1 MANIPFLNNAYF
13 AAKVGIGTDSPE
25 VKLDVR
31 GQLLVA
37 GDTPVSRIGSTLE
50 VYRNGT
56 TAELSIH
63 QDSST
68 VSSSLFSQLRFR
80 NGGND
85 TYLKVPQ
92 NGNGFII
99 DVESQANA
107 FVIGTTGNI
116 GIGTTSPSSKLHINT
131 GAVYEVGSLS
141 GSILIEPT
149 GVAYNG
155 YGAGIVL
162 GAGRGGRASGG
173 SAIASVLNSASDP
186 DRSGLSFFYH
196 NATFAD
202 PRTEGMRLNADGN
215 VGIGTASPNARLDV
229 NGGLNGTHAIFSGQ
243 DGRGLKISTEN
254 TLNNDDGVV
263 YDAQTS
269 TGKHLFKVSGT
280 EKMRITSDG
289 NVGIGQTSPTAKL
302 YVQGDTIVRGVL
314 RGDNVNFG
322 LGGAI
327 KVNASN
333 TASDQYVAFG
343 TTPSGSSG

>member
-13 AAKVGIGTDSPE
+13 AGKVGIGTASPE

-107 FVIGTTGNI
+107 FVIGITGNV
-116 GIGTTSPSSKLHINT
+116 GIGTTSPSEKLHVN
-131 GAVYEVGSLS
+131 GEVRVDGND
-141 GSILIEPT
+141 
-149 GVAYNG
+149 GVATKKVRSSYFSCTQNLDLV
-155 YGAGIVL
+155 AG
-162 GAGRGGRASGG
+162 S
-173 SAIASVLNSASDP
+173 SADIILTSDK
-186 DRSGLSFFYH
+186 
-196 NATFAD
+196 
-202 PRTEGMRLNADGN
+202 
-215 VGIGTASPNARLDV
+215 VGIGTTSPSQKLEVSGNSLVAGTQFIGDTFTKIQQASGNLLLT
-229 NGGLNGTHAIFSGQ
+229 NQSSSGAIAF
-243 DGRGLKISTEN
+243 LTNSTE
-254 TLNNDDGVV
+254 
-263 YDAQTS
+263 
-269 TGKHLFKVSGT
+269 
-280 EKMRITSDG
+280 R
-289 NVGIGQTSPTAKL
+289 
-302 YVQGDTIVRGVL
+302 VRV
-314 RGDNVNFG
+314 D
-322 LGGAI
+322 
-327 KVNASN
+327 
-333 TASDQYVAFG
+333 
-343 TTPSGSSG
+343 SSGNLSLIHI

>member
-107 FVIGTTGNI
+107 FVIGTTGNV
-116 GIGTTSPSSKLHINT
+116 GIGTTSPSKKLDIAGDVKLTNSNSIYWRNAANNADIPLLNLSSNNT
-131 GAVYEVGSLS
+131 FNIGTTSSSVPVQMALHTAGS
-141 GSILIEPT
+141 ERM
-149 GVAYNG
+149 Y
-155 YGAGIVL
+155 
-162 GAGRGGRASGG
+162 
-173 SAIASVLNSASDP
+173 
-186 DRSGLSFFYH
+186 SFVVQQH
-196 NATFAD
+196 NAICK
-202 PRTEGMRLNADGN
+202 N
-215 VGIGTASPNARLDV
+215 
-229 NGGLNGTHAIFSGQ
+229 
-243 DGRGLKISTEN
+243 KC
-254 TLNNDDGVV
+254 
-263 YDAQTS
+263 
-269 TGKHLFKVSGT
+269 KW
-280 EKMRITSDG
+280 
-289 NVGIGQTSPTAKL
+289 
-302 YVQGDTIVRGVL
+302 
-314 RGDNVNFG
+314 
-322 LGGAI
+322 
-327 KVNASN
+327 
-333 TASDQYVAFG
+333 
-343 TTPSGSSG
+343 